1 MGILYNNSLTQR
13 PSFDELKQKLVYATI
28 ELGSLKVEANE
39 EMRKHKEDVNHLI
52 NLLKMA
58 YQERDE
64 AKGQLQ
70 KLVNKL
76 KLSSATGLLPI
87 LPQAQPES
95 PLVMPARANSS
106 ITESNS
112 LSDTYNHQSHGSSPV
127 DSLFDAVTSPDF
139 SNINMADSC
148 HMGFVNKTLV
158 QDYDGSVPTG
168 LVAPAVAKIDP
179 ADVVIDKFVKGK
191 VLPENGKLLPA
202 VMETAPLLQTL
213 LLAGPLPRWR
223 NPPPLHP
230 FKIPPVSISGETP
243 NLTAN
248 SSCLAQQPLAS
259 PSYIEL
265 SRGSSQICSASL
277 LDFATGASGSGIDNG
292 RLLNSGAIHQIAACK
307 RQRFQ

>member
-1 MGILYNNSLTQR
+1 
-13 PSFDELKQKLVYATI
+13 
-28 ELGSLKVEANE
+28 
-39 EMRKHKEDVNHLI
+39 
-52 NLLKMA
+52 
-58 YQERDE
+58 
-64 AKGQLQ
+64 
-70 KLVNKL
+70 
-76 KLSSATGLLPI
+76 
-87 LPQAQPES
+87 
-95 PLVMPARANSS
+95 MPARANSS